1 MDYRINMHRTTA
13 KGKIFL
19 LGEYSVLFGG
29 IGIIA
34 TINRYAISS
43 FMPDHH
49 LSFTAITNNIITSI
63 DHPLFT
69 ETLSVLAE
77 KNIMIPKGSYT
88 LDSQSF
94 FHNHEKIGLG
104 SSAAAMVA
112 LLRMIFSI
120 NNIFDINLLIDIA
133 KKAHHRFNHGGS
145 GADIMASIKNN
156 AIIYQKDDETKAL
169 TLPSVLSH
177 LIVINTKKSQST
189 SNYIKIAYD
198 WAHKHHHILHNI
210 IDQSNDICYRL
221 IDKYNLSI
229 DELINIIN
237 DAYNLLLQWGQMMN
251 INIISKEHE
260 EIHNIALYHH
270 GGAKPSGAG
279 GGDIAI
285 AMIPYCNKDAF
296 IKHIFMSGFD
306 IIDVKLS

>member
-1 MDYRINMHRTTA
+1 MNSYINTA

-29 IGIIA
+29 VGIIA
-34 TINRYAISS
+34 TIDRYAISS
-43 FMPDHH
+43 FAQDYH

-63 DHPLFT
+63 DHPLFNAA
-69 ETLSVLAE
+69 LSTLAE
-77 KNIMIPKGSYT
+77 KNIMIPKGSYLIDT
-88 LDSQSF
+88 QGF
-94 FHNHEKIGLG
+94 FYKDEKIGLG

-145 GADIMASIKNN
+145 GSDIMASIMNH
-156 AIIYQKDDETKAL
+156 AIIYQKEHETKAL
-169 TLPSVLSH
+169 LLPSVLSH

-189 SNYIKIAYD
+189 SNYIKIAYE
-198 WAHKHHHILHNI
+198 WAHKYTHVLHNI
-210 IDQSNDICYRL
+210 IEQSNRITYRL
-221 IDKYNLSI
+221 INKYDLSI

-237 DAYNLLLQWGQMMN
+237 DAYVLLLQWGQMMG
-251 INIISKEHE
+251 INIISREHQ
-260 EIHNIALYHH
+260 EIHNIALHHH

-285 AMIPYCNKDAF
+285 AMTPLRYQDDF
-296 IKHIFMSGFD
+296 IKHILMSGFD
-306 IIDVKLS
+306 IIDIKLN